1 MKESMYELL
10 RPLAVGTGTGEAR
23 IGVELRGWH
32 KTDLIVLK

>member
-23 IGVELRGWH
+23 IGVELGMAQN
-32 KTDLIVLK
+32 